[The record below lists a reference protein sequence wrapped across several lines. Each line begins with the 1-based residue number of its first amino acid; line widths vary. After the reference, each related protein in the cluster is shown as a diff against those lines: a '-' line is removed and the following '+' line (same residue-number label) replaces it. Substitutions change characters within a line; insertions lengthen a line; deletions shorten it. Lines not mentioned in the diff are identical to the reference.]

1 MSRRQLLR
9 EFINE
14 VLAGFGNKSYGR
26 DGVAGNLHPDG
37 VSTGASQVKGSHGNV
52 LDDEAA
58 EEQQGEQSTKQA
70 ACCLI
75 ISDDGRILAVSRRN
89 DPTMW
94 GLPGGKVDPG
104 EEPIEAAARELREE
118 TGLVATRLSPV
129 YSRGDGQ
136 GFVTHTFA
144 CEVSGQIETNEE
156 GVIRWVHPSV
166 LVDPASSPF
175 VDYNTKLFKR
185 LNIEA

>member
-1 MSRRQLLR
+1 MSRRHLLR

-14 VLAGFGNKSYGR
+14 VLAGFGDKSYGK

-37 VSTGASQVKGSHGNV
+37 VSTGSSQVRGSRDNV

-58 EEQQGEQSTKQA
+58 EEQQERQATKHA

-75 ISDDGRILAVSRRN
+75 IADDGRILAVSRRN

-94 GLPGGKVDPG
+94 GLPGGKVDDG
-104 EEPIEAAARELREE
+104 EEPIDAAARELQEE
-118 TGLVATRLSPV
+118 TGLVATRLSSV
-129 YSRGDGQ
+129 YSQGDGQ
-136 GFVTHTFA
+136 GFVTHTYA
-144 CEVSGQIETNEE
+144 CEVTGHIETAEE
-156 GVIRWVHPSV
+156 GVIRWVRPSV
-166 LVDPASSPF
+166 LVDPSSSPF

-185 LNIEA
+185 LGIKA